1 MIALLTMLKLN
12 IKFTFTDNIVTTS
25 VLAWDVAKVSEF
37 IVDDFAM
44 ALTVPHNTELVT
56 YEYKNL
62 LAVDFTNLARQKTCK
77 CKLLEAS
84 WMLNISGAKSS
95 NFHVMQFCQI
105 PLPSEKINKN
115 KSINFV
121 VFVVDNFVFL
131 GFQES
136 S

>member
-62 LAVDFTNLARQKTCK
+62 LAVDMTSMHSIIPFHQNLC
-77 CKLLEAS
+77 
-84 WMLNISGAKSS
+84 
-95 NFHVMQFCQI
+95 
-105 PLPSEKINKN
+105 
-115 KSINFV
+115 
-121 VFVVDNFVFL
+121 
-131 GFQES
+131 
-136 S
+136 